1 VTGDRR
7 GHRTAAPATGRDGHQ
22 LLIAPTVGDLGRG
35 LTWWA
40 ASALLRGDTLVYA
53 ADAVHP
59 TADRLVETLV
69 RHGFDA
75 RDLGDGD
82 LVVVE
87 PERFYSAD
95 GYPELVERA
104 LDRSRAGVRTFGGR
118 RGAAAVLDGAGFAEF
133 ECVLEQVWE
142 RCGVSAV
149 CCYDRPA
156 APGNDGWEAAIDR
169 HPSGWG
175 ERMLHAALSGTG
187 RLHLRGEVD
196 MTNDRLLAEAVGA
209 AARRAGPVLE
219 VECVELVF
227 MSVHGWRVLVA
238 GTEEFRRSGGRVRL
252 SGVSSAAQE
261 VLRVIGAAGELEV
274 ARTSG

>member
-1 VTGDRR
+1 MADRR
-7 GHRTAAPATGRDGHQ
+7 GHRAAAPTAGRDGHQ
-22 LLIAPTVGDLGRG
+22 LLIAPTAGELGRG
-35 LTWWA
+35 LAWWA
-40 ASALLRGDTLVYA
+40 VSALLRGDTLVCA
-53 ADAVHP
+53 ADPVHP
-59 TADRLVETLV
+59 TADRLAETLA
-69 RHGFDA
+69 RHGVDV
-75 RDLGDGD
+75 GDPADGH

-104 LDRSRAGVRTFGGR
+104 LDRSGAGVRTFSCR
-118 RGAAAVLDGAGFAEF
+118 RGAAAVLGGAGFAEF
-133 ECVLEQVWE
+133 ERVLEQVWE
-142 RCGVSAV
+142 RYGVSAV

-156 APGNDGWEAAIDR
+156 APGVDGWAAAIDR

-175 ERMLHAALSGTG
+175 ERMLHASLSGTG

-209 AARRAGPVLE
+209 AVRRAGPVLE
-219 VECVELVF
+219 VECVELAF

-252 SGVSSAAQE
+252 SGASGAAQE